1 MGSSTSCDQAAAP
14 VCDDALPQEATIGVE
29 PQQCHEEYAD
39 MLTADDDGGEESAQR
54 DSRTSATGGLPPEI
68 LLLEQQ
74 Q

>member
-1 MGSSTSCDQAAAP
+1 MGSSTNCDQSAAP
-14 VCDDALPQEATIGVE
+14 VCDDTLPQEATIGVD

-39 MLTADDDGGEESAQR
+39 MLTVDDVGGEEGARR
-54 DSRTSATGGLPPEI
+54 DSQTTGLISEI

>member
-1 MGSSTSCDQAAAP
+1 MGSSTSCDQSAAP
-14 VCDDALPQEATIGVE
+14 VCDDALTQEATIGVD

-39 MLTADDDGGEESAQR
+39 MLTVDDAGGEEGARRDAQ
-54 DSRTSATGGLPPEI
+54 TSATTGLTSEI